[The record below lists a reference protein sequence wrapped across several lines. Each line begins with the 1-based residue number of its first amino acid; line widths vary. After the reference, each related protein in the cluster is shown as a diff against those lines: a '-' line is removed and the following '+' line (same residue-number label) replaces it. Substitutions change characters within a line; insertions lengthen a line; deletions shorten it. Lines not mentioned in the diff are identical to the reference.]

1 MSSRAYHIIYGVV
14 RIFFRICKKE
24 LERLLLGVQSLT
36 FETSQTRGYTR
47 LFQSGFVRIV
57 NAFESKAIGS
67 FDLLLIIFFCL

>member
-57 NAFESKAIGS
+57 NAFEAKAICS
-67 FDLLLIIFFCL
+67 VVVKFVVFFCL